1 MNTFS
6 LKTLEIYIKKYNNN
20 ILLIARLLV
29 GITATTKMVS
39 SYLSRQFLTGASRK
53 RTFSGLLRMNKMMKR
68 MTRR

>member
-39 SYLSRQFLTGASRK
+39 SYLSRQCLTGASRK